1 MMNPSM
7 GWILQFHLKMR
18 EKLFHLH
25 LKTKRKILQTQA
37 IKALQIQTTIR
48 FRTMKIRRLVRM
60 FIRRKPIMTC
70 IMTNNLLQGR
80 MIRNP
85 FQIAYTINILENC
98 NAGISNK
105 IVLSYPEITH

>member
-1 MMNPSM
+1 
-7 GWILQFHLKMR
+7 
-18 EKLFHLH
+18 
-25 LKTKRKILQTQA
+25 
-37 IKALQIQTTIR
+37 
-48 FRTMKIRRLVRM
+48 
-60 FIRRKPIMTC
+60 MTC